1 MKPTAFRLALTLA
14 ALVAAMPAQA
24 DWKPVERVQTY
35 AISGATGIALYES
48 IGARGPQVGIGRAIA
63 YTDFDLKWSRDYRP
77 QSDGSCQL
85 VTARPHLIITYR
97 LPKPSAALPAPTRA
111 LWATFIAGVE
121 AHERVHGAM
130 IVDMVKAIEA
140 VSVGLTVADDP
151 GCRKIRTELT
161 AKLAALSQEQRA
173 KSRDFDRRELA
184 DGGNVHRLILALVNG

>member
-1 MKPTAFRLALTLA
+1 MKLSPLCLALTLA
-14 ALVAAMPAQA
+14 GLVAAMPAQA

-35 AISGATGIALYES
+35 AVSGTTGIGLYES

-77 QSDGSCQL
+77 QPDGSCRL

-151 GCRKIRTELT
+151 ACRKIRAELT
-161 AKLAALSQEQRA
+161 GKLGLLSQEQRA
-173 KSRDFDRRELA
+173 KSRDFDRRELSN
-184 DGGNVHRLILALVNG
+184 GGNVHQLILALVNG